1 MALKYILLPS
11 LILNSVTS
19 VNQTLFGVSMSN
31 CRLSLFSDVICGVER
46 R

>member
-1 MALKYILLPS
+1 M
-11 LILNSVTS
+11 ILNSVTS

-31 CRLSLFSDVICGVER
+31 YLLSLFSDMICGVER